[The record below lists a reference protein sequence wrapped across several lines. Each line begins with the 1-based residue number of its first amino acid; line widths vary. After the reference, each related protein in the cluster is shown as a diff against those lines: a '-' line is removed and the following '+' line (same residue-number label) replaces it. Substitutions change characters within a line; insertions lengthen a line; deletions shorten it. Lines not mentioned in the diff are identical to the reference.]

1 MKGSI
6 MKRLAVLFLLVGCF
20 AGGSLWADTIAF
32 TYSGTGFTG
41 SGFFTA
47 TNEGAGTWLV
57 TGVTGQQNG
66 IPFTGVEPLGTNG
79 AYIYDNLV
87 FVNSTPQLD
96 NSGVLLF
103 WNGGD
108 VNLFWEPAF
117 PGYALIYTADYP
129 TEHAIAFQATL
140 VPEPGTLALM
150 GGGILALA
158 GTIRRKLLP

>member
-1 MKGSI
+1 
-6 MKRLAVLFLLVGCF
+6 MKRFALLFLLVFCF
-20 AGGSLWADTIAF
+20 AGSTLWADTISF
-32 TYSGTGFTG
+32 TYSG
-41 SGFFTA
+41 SGFSGAGVFTA
-47 TNEGAGTWLV
+47 TDQLNGSWLV
-57 TGVTGQQNG
+57 TAVSGQQNG
-66 IPFTGVEPLGTNG
+66 IAFSGVEPLGTNG

-96 NSGVLLF
+96 NGGVLLF

-117 PGYALIYTADYP
+117 PGYALINTPDYP
-129 TEHAIAFQATL
+129 TEHAIGFQAAL

-158 GTIRRKLLP
+158 GTMRRKLL